1 VRIGKGTTVAAG
13 AVVTKDV
20 GSGGCL
26 VGGVPAKVIKRLK
39 VENGDVVKRLKN
51 GDGDK
56 KNGDLNGAGWASR
69 ESVMLELDFG
79 NTNGM

>member
-1 VRIGKGTTVAAG
+1 MRIGQGTTVAAG

-20 GSGGCL
+20 EGGSL

-39 VENGDVVKRLKN
+39 VENRDVMERLKN
-51 GDGDK
+51 GEGDV

-69 ESVMLELDFG
+69 EPVMLELDFG
-79 NTNGM
+79 NTNGK